1 MKRAKDNH
9 QDRRQKNWDKEP
21 DHHLVEYGS
30 DDDDGR
36 QKNNQRYKATHS
48 PQALSKFTVYQ
59 IQSMQDSTQPRSFW
73 GAILKRSIKP
83 VLIVIVLLGIG
94 KSIRLAWHDLSVTQ
108 SNAYHRMVAL
118 QQRLITASQ
127 DERQAIEAEL
137 SAIEKNQFSLG
148 KIRWEMVSLSIVF
161 SIAAIIPPAI
171 YWWLTLLNF
180 EHAVPFFSTQAIFAV
195 GNLGKYVPGKAMVL
209 VLRSGAMQR
218 FGVPI
223 STSIV
228 SIFIETLT
236 SLAVGGALGAFALA
250 TLKPATWLLTAAIGA
265 AIVSLIPTIP
275 PVFRRLLVVLTN
287 YHHLRLPKKLAT
299 AMSWRLV
306 GSGWLL
312 LAVGWL
318 CMGTSL
324 WVLCEAIR
332 QTMETSTIDAASPQI
347 DSLTL
352 WWTCVAS
359 SCLGFVIG
367 FLSMLPGGAGA
378 REVVVTMLLAPAIG
392 YAPALAAAVLYRISS
407 LAGELLVAGIAWCV
421 TKMQVL
427 SVRS

>member
-1 MKRAKDNH
+1 
-9 QDRRQKNWDKEP
+9 
-21 DHHLVEYGS
+21 
-30 DDDDGR
+30 
-36 QKNNQRYKATHS
+36 
-48 PQALSKFTVYQ
+48 
-59 IQSMQDSTQPRSFW
+59 MQDSTQQRSSW
-73 GAILKRSIKP
+73 GLILKRSIKP
-83 VLIVIVLLGIG
+83 ILIVLVVLGIG
-94 KSIRLAWHDLSVTQ
+94 KSVRLAWHDLSVTH
-108 SNAYHRMVAL
+108 SNAYHRMIAL
-118 QQRLITASQ
+118 QQRLITAS
-127 DERQAIEAEL
+127 DSERHAIEEEL
-137 SAIEKNQFSLG
+137 SAIEKNQFSIG
-148 KIRWEMVSLSIVF
+148 NIRWTMVGWSILF

-180 EHAVPFFSTQAIFAV
+180 EHAVPFFSTQSIFAV

-209 VLRSGAMQR
+209 VLRSGPMQR
-218 FGVPI
+218 LGVPI

-236 SLAVGGALGAFALA
+236 SLAVGGALGALALA

-275 PVFRRLLVVLTN
+275 PVFRRILVLLTS
-287 YHHLRLPKKLAT
+287 YRHLRLPKKLST

-332 QTMETSTIDAASPQI
+332 QAIETSAKDAASIPI
-347 DSLTL
+347 ASLTL

-407 LAGELLVAGIAWCV
+407 LTGELLVAGISWTIA
-421 TKMQVL
+421 KMTMREDQ
-427 SVRS
+427 S